1 MYHISTSVVK
11 FLNRKRRQLD
21 FIMTTIFIYF
31 YISLIQDVLRYR
43 IRLIPPNRTLITYIS
58 I

>member
-43 IRLIPPNRTLITYIS
+43 IRLITSTEPL
-58 I
+58 